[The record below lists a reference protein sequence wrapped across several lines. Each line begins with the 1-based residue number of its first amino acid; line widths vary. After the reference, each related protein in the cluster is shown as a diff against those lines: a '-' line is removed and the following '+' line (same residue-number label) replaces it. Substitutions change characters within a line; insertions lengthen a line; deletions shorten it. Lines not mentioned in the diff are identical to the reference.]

1 MRNWLA
7 LLLILCFFI
16 HACDQKDS
24 EKAHPLPNILWLV
37 AEDQSPE
44 HFPFYGNT
52 TVSLPHLEQLAQD
65 GVRYN
70 NAYSPVPVCAPA
82 RSALITGLYPSTLGT
97 HNMRTYNGN
106 KKDNEP
112 TIDIPTYSPLV
123 PEGVKMFTEY
133 LRAAGYYCT
142 NNAKEDYN
150 FKALPSAWDESSRK
164 AHWRNRPKDAPFF
177 AVFNFNITHESQIW
191 KQADNP
197 LLVDPDQL
205 EVPPIFPD
213 NAVIRKDLAI
223 NYSNLIRL
231 DTQIGKVLDELK
243 AAGLYDNTLIFFY
256 GDHGGPFPRHKR
268 ALYETGIKV
277 PLLVKMPRNAQ
288 AGSQEDRFVSF
299 IDFAPTLLSVAG
311 IEPPKIMQ
319 GKAFLGAFK
328 TAAPQ
333 FVFATSD
340 RFDETVDRLRA
351 VRHGSYKYIRN
362 FNPSITNALPN
373 SYREQMAMMQNMRA
387 LWEANALPQNVG
399 RWFATPKPQEELYD
413 ITADPYELNNL
424 ADDPSLQDT
433 LALLRNRLDQWMVET
448 ADMGRIPEQ
457 EILKQFFPEGKPPTL
472 QPLTA
477 KTENQQLVLHHE
489 NPGSTIIWQK
499 EGDSLWSIYTAPLSK
514 DIKIKAK
521 AVRIGYNPSE
531 MFSWP

>member
-1 MRNWLA
+1 
-7 LLLILCFFI
+7 
-16 HACDQKDS
+16 
-24 EKAHPLPNILWLV
+24 
-37 AEDQSPE
+37 
-44 HFPFYGNT
+44 
-52 TVSLPHLEQLAQD
+52 
-65 GVRYN
+65 
-70 NAYSPVPVCAPA
+70 
-82 RSALITGLYPSTLGT
+82 
-97 HNMRTYNGN
+97 
-106 KKDNEP
+106 
-112 TIDIPTYSPLV
+112 
-123 PEGVKMFTEY
+123 
-133 LRAAGYYCT
+133 
-142 NNAKEDYN
+142 
-150 FKALPSAWDESSRK
+150 
-164 AHWRNRPKDAPFF
+164 
-177 AVFNFNITHESQIW
+177 
-191 KQADNP
+191 
-197 LLVDPDQL
+197 
-205 EVPPIFPD
+205 
-213 NAVIRKDLAI
+213 
-223 NYSNLIRL
+223 
-231 DTQIGKVLDELK
+231 
-243 AAGLYDNTLIFFY
+243 
-256 GDHGGPFPRHKR
+256 
-268 ALYETGIKV
+268 
-277 PLLVKMPRNAQ
+277 
-288 AGSQEDRFVSF
+288 
-299 IDFAPTLLSVAG
+299 
-311 IEPPKIMQ
+311 MQ

-514 DIKIKAK
+514 DLKIKAK